1 MKVNWLREVEKILFK
16 QQADKF
22 LKWINDN
29 YQIQKDKLLAFCNDK
44 KYEFDEDIF
53 SDTYLKIYDK
63 ILKYGIKDDSDKGF
77 DNYMFISFKINTI
90 RDRQYA
96 RNQKRDGNVINLS
109 GAYEAFKNTE
119 LSQEEKLKSDLYKD
133 FATLYLLH
141 KAEQQFD
148 QESFYLFKLKVFEK
162 GLTYKQLQEKTGIKG
177 CRQKV
182 VNVKNWLKENVR
194 QQEVKEEFDNI
205 YGDIL

>member
-29 YQIQKDKLLAFCNDK
+29 YKFQKDKLQAFCNDK

-109 GAYEAFKNTE
+109 GAYENYKNTE
-119 LSQEEKLKSDLYKD
+119 LTEQEKLKSDLYKD